1 MGLRSCVSS
10 CVPGHAPN
18 SHVHKALASV
28 WIRVPHCL
36 TREPGQFLASVG
48 HPLPCWSS
56 PVAVMNELGGWGAP
70 SFLTPTLGVLV
81 QP

>member
-1 MGLRSCVSS
+1 MPQTHTTHQGWSPSGPSPVCGSGLPTVS
-10 CVPGHAPN
+10 PG
-18 SHVHKALASV
+18 
-28 WIRVPHCL
+28 R
-36 TREPGQFLASVG
+36 PGRFPASVG

-56 PVAVMNELGGWGAP
+56 PVAVMNELGGWAAP